1 MSRLFALLAL
11 AALVVGVVVLSGT
24 QRETIATTSVGPA
37 HDPGYSAR
45 QASLVQTGA
54 DGRPVYTLNAAEIQ
68 QQPDTGTVDMQQ
80 VRLGFRDASGDQWN
94 ARGDRGQLAQ
104 NSGIVSLSGNV
115 HVSGVLPGTD
125 EVAEIATGHLAFDT
139 KAQVVATQD
148 PVTIVMSGRQLNA
161 QGLVASLKERH
172 VQLESAVHGSF
183 VP

>member
-24 QRETIATTSVGPA
+24 QRETVATTSVGPP

-45 QASLVQTGA
+45 QARLVQTGA
-54 DGRPVYTLNAAEIQ
+54 DGLPVYTLNAAEIQ
-68 QQPDTGTVDMQQ
+68 QQPDAATVEMQQ
-80 VRLGFRDASGDQWN
+80 VRLGFRDASGDEWT

-115 HVSGVLPGTD
+115 HVSGVLPGTGA
-125 EVAEIATGHLAFDT
+125 VAEIATAHLAFDT
-139 KAQVVATQD
+139 KAQVVATHD
-148 PVTIVMSGRQLNA
+148 PVTVVMSGRQLNA